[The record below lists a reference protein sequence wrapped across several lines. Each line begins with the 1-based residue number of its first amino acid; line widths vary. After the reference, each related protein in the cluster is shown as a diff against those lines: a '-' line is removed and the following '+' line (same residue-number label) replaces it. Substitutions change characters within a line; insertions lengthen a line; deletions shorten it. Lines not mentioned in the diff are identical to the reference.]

1 MNKLHFIT
9 YNNYFNRKSKIENN
23 IADYPSGYTPTK
35 SQDFNPNDG
44 RYTTHV
50 IGTSNIKNFVYDY
63 LLVCNETN
71 TQIESRWFIVDK
83 ERIRGGQWRLTLKR
97 DVLADKRES
106 FKNAQAIIE
115 RGHVNSDNPLI
126 FNKENFNFNQIKK
139 EEILLKDETK
149 IPWIVAYIPTDTQA
163 FTDEPLKLK
172 LDEDSSLVV
181 VSELPQAEGEYY
193 SYPTGWRYTIEWN
206 NGHGAIGQYP
216 VFKTI
221 ISGIGNIVSNTNTM
235 SYYDSALAVDQTTT
249 PWNVAIQLQQLLIEK
264 GLPEL
269 NDKVASY
276 MKNIRPTQLTKD
288 EDDEIQALNG
298 KIIFNNDDN
307 KYYQVSVTTEE
318 AIEYQEYLL
327 SSITTPDLFDEL
339 DNLITQSGIF
349 ADGQDALSDTSIML
363 GVRTYKKVV
372 HYEEVTYRST
382 ATMSLSANRT
392 KCQNGMYDIIAI
404 PCGKIKVYDQNSN
417 VLCTTDE
424 YTSKSAAITLGAKLS
439 GAIYDIQLLPYCP
452 IQNKFVYMTVDDE
465 KVFEG
470 IAVDTTKE
478 GREYSYIKNSGT
490 NVGVILYIQ
499 NNEFSFDI
507 QEPIDVYQEEQFDID
522 NPFELTSF
530 TIKPGRDN
538 LFMLNKVD
546 DVTPISI
553 GLPTTKVVGF
563 TFVAPIQVEV
573 INKNTHITI
582 EKFTTQSI
590 KWTLDMSEVK
600 KVKKVTF
607 DSREILISDLI
618 DSELEYCFNLRG
630 SYTLINE
637 GGVASATLQ
646 TWLTQLMLGVHKI
659 PLDAALSTKI
669 DAECDM
675 YRLVSPNYQGQFE
688 FCVAKN
694 GGVEYFNVDVTLRPG
709 NPYIHVNPN
718 FKLMYGSD
726 YNDARGL
733 ICSGDFSFGQLTS
746 AWEQYQLQNKNYEAM
761 FNRQIQSM
769 DVEHKIQKQEAL
781 FGLIAGGMG
790 GTSSS
795 AMSGGLVGGPV
806 GAIVGGAVG
815 GVASTIGGVMDYTN
829 LKKRQEEQKDLAIDM
844 HQFQLDN
851 IQALPYSLTKCP
863 AFTYNNKI
871 FPFVERY
878 SASDEEIKAF
888 KHYLNLR
895 SFNLNVVGV
904 VKDYIGPTE
913 TFIKGQIIRL
923 EGINEDSAI
932 AQEIYD
938 EFNKGVYI
946 E

>member
-9 YNNYFNRKSKIENN
+9 YNNYFNRKFKIESN

-35 SQDFNPNDG
+35 TQDFNPNDG
-44 RYTTHV
+44 LYTTHV

-63 LLVCNETN
+63 LLVCNEYN
-71 TQIESRWFIVDK
+71 TQIESRWFIIGK
-83 ERIRGGQWRLTLKR
+83 ERIRGGQWKLTLKR
-97 DVLADKRES
+97 DILVDKASAFE
-106 FKNAQAIIE
+106 NAQAIIE

-163 FTDEPLKLK
+163 FSDEPLQLK
-172 LDEDSSLVV
+172 LNEDSSLVV
-181 VSELPQAEGEYY
+181 VSELPKPEGEYY
-193 SYPTGWRYTIEWN
+193 SYPTGWRYNVHWTNGGEITSAYRNMTTI
-206 NGHGAIGQYP
+206 
-216 VFKTI
+216 V
-221 ISGIGNIVSNTNTM
+221 SGIGNLISTTMNVAQTSEALKHSYVENTNLV
-235 SYYDSALAVDQTTT
+235 SLQ
-249 PWNVAIQLQQLLIEK
+249 IQQMLIGA
-264 GLPEL
+264 GLSEL
-269 NDKVASY
+269 NDKVVSY
-276 MKNIRPTQLTKD
+276 LKNIRTKQLSKTED
-288 EDDEIQALNG
+288 ETIQSLNG
-298 KIIFNNDDN
+298 KIIFNSDDN
-307 KYYQVSVTTEE
+307 KYYKVNVRTED
-318 AIEYQEYLL
+318 AYEYEEYLI
-327 SSITTPDLFDEL
+327 SSITTPDLFSEFNTL
-339 DNLITQSGIF
+339 IDNSNIF
-349 ADGQDALSDTSIML
+349 DSYEVMSDSSIKL
-363 GVRTYKKVV
+363 GVRTYKRVIS
-372 HYEEVTYRST
+372 YEEVTYRST

-392 KCQNGMYDIIAI
+392 KCANGLYDIIAI
-404 PCGKIKVYDQNSN
+404 PCGSVNIYDQNGTA
-417 VLCTTDE
+417 LLTTDE
-424 YTSKSAAITLGAKLS
+424 YTSKSAAITLGSKLS
-439 GAIYDIQLLPYCP
+439 GSIYDIQLLPYCP
-452 IQNKFVYMTVDDE
+452 IQSKIKSNASGQ
-465 KVFEG
+465 FEG
-470 IAVDTTKE
+470 VTIDTTKE
-478 GREYSYIKNSGT
+478 GREFSYIKNSGT

-499 NNEFSFDI
+499 NNEFTFDI
-507 QEPIDVYQEEQFDID
+507 NQPIELYKEEYLDVENPYTINTIDIQTNTDNWRMIATPSSLYPPIEPTPPSTRDIGFTFNHPIDVLEIDKITKEVTNTFRTQHIGFRVTLPYAFYSVLFDDRQI
-522 NPFELTSF
+522 
-530 TIKPGRDN
+530 
-538 LFMLNKVD
+538 
-546 DVTPISI
+546 
-553 GLPTTKVVGF
+553 TK
-563 TFVAPIQVEV
+563 A
-573 INKNTHITI
+573 
-582 EKFTTQSI
+582 
-590 KWTLDMSEVK
+590 
-600 KVKKVTF
+600 
-607 DSREILISDLI
+607 
-618 DSELEYCFNLRG
+618 ELEIGDYYYCFNLNG
-630 SYTLINE
+630 QYSEIQYSSLDQDTVKSWMCQIMV
-637 GGVASATLQ
+637 GVNN
-646 TWLTQLMLGVHKI
+646 I

-746 AWEQYQLQNKNYEAM
+746 NWEQYQLQNKNYEAM

-795 AMSGGLVGGPV
+795 AMSGALIGGPA

-863 AFTYNNKI
+863 AFTFNNKI

-904 VKDYIGPTE
+904 VRDYIGPTE

>member
-83 ERIRGGQWRLTLKR
+83 ERIRGGQWKLTLKR

-115 RGHVNSDNPLI
+115 RGHVDSDNPLI

-149 IPWIVAYIPTDTQA
+149 IPWIVAYIPRDTNG
-163 FTDEPLKLK
+163 FSDEPLIIDPNQNPNIKIV
-172 LDEDSSLVV
+172 DSF
-181 VSELPQAEGEYY
+181 PYAKGEYLSKPY
-193 SYPTGWRYTIEWN
+193 GYRYTFEWN
-206 NGHGAIGQYP
+206 NGYGAFGQYP

-221 ISGIGNIVSNTNTM
+221 ISGIGNIVSSKSTG
-235 SYYDSALAVDQTTT
+235 SYYDASLRVEQTST
-249 PWNVAIQLQQLLIEK
+249 PMNIAFSLQSMFANTWGYPQLNSKSLEYARLKDSQQLDDNQTNEL
-264 GLPEL
+264 LSL
-269 NDKVASY
+269 NDKVIY
-276 MKNIRPTQLTKD
+276 
-288 EDDEIQALNG
+288 
-298 KIIFNNDDN
+298 NNDDN
-307 KYYQVSVTTEE
+307 KYYKVKVTTIGSVKYTLDLTD
-318 AIEYQEYLL
+318 AIGTLFEDMGEVIRESNIFAAGH
-327 SSITTPDLFDEL
+327 SSI
-339 DNLITQSGIF
+339 
-349 ADGQDALSDTSIML
+349 ADGDVKLEYA
-363 GVRTYKKVV
+363 TYKLNVQ
-372 HYEEVTYRST
+372 YEEITMSVSN
-382 ATMSLSANRT
+382 TMSLSSNRT
-392 KCQNGMYDIIAI
+392 KCMNGLYDIITI
-404 PCGKIKVYDQNSN
+404 PCGEIVVRNKANQLTYVKTNEEIQKNIAN
-417 VLCTTDE
+417 
-424 YTSKSAAITLGAKLS
+424 TLGTKLS
-439 GAIYDIQLLPYCP
+439 GSIYDIQLLPYCP
-452 IQNKFVYMTVDDE
+452 LQSLINSNGELEIDVTKI
-465 KVFEG
+465 G
-470 IAVDTTKE
+470 IMFDVSKDSQSNVN
-478 GREYSYIKNSGT
+478 GILFYVQDNSFT
-490 NVGVILYIQ
+490 
-499 NNEFSFDI
+499 FDI
-507 QEPIDVYQEEQFDID
+507 QHPIAIETEKRIVGFEESVRYSGKEYFITSLQSNNSSLTYPNVTTYENVYQGNEINNIRIRIRNKETQQIEEVFDCSSLSLSLLPHQD
-522 NPFELTSF
+522 TPPYNYSLVG
-530 TIKPGRDN
+530 TIVPGYDTV
-538 LFMLNKVD
+538 LNV
-546 DVTPISI
+546 
-553 GLPTTKVVGF
+553 
-563 TFVAPIQVEV
+563 
-573 INKNTHITI
+573 
-582 EKFTTQSI
+582 TQSF
-590 KWTLDMSEVK
+590 LEDHLLS
-600 KVKKVTF
+600 F
-607 DSREILISDLI
+607 EILPWNDKWPDVNPNWYFI
-618 DSELEYCFNLRG
+618 DENDDMIQQAIYV
-630 SYTLINE
+630 NE
-637 GGVASATLQ
+637 TTA
-646 TWLTQLMLGVHKI
+646 I
-659 PLDAALSTKI
+659 STKI
-669 DAECDM
+669 DVECDK
-675 YRLVSPNYQGQFE
+675 YRLVSPNYQGTFE
-688 FCVAKN
+688 FCNAKN
-694 GGVEYFNVDVTLRPG
+694 GGVDYFNVDVTLRPFS
-709 NPYIHVNPN
+709 PYIHVNPN
-718 FKLMYGSD
+718 FKNMYGAD
-726 YNDARGL
+726 FDDARGL
-733 ICSGDFSFGQLTS
+733 ICQGDFSYGQLTDRFQ
-746 AWEQYQLQNKNYEAM
+746 EYELNNKNYEAM

-795 AMSGGLVGGPV
+795 AMSGGLIGGPAGAVVGGV
-806 GAIVGGAVG
+806 VG